1 MKMDEVVPLF
11 SEMPRARAK
20 VLSETLSERPEGF
33 NRSPLDYGLGWSWTE
48 PRLFV
53 SVEYLRGLPSK
64 EAKRVRFG
72 LIDVVL
78 AVVFIILLVLL
89 IRRLVS

>member
-1 MKMDEVVPLF
+1 
-11 SEMPRARAK
+11 
-20 VLSETLSERPEGF
+20 
-33 NRSPLDYGLGWSWTE
+33 
-48 PRLFV
+48 V
-53 SVEYLRGLPSK
+53 SVEYWRGLPCSS

>member
-1 MKMDEVVPLF
+1 MDGTPTFRVRRIL
-11 SEMPRARAK
+11 
-20 VLSETLSERPEGF
+20 ERIAA
-33 NRSPLDYGLGWSWTE
+33 
-48 PRLFV
+48 
-53 SVEYLRGLPSK
+53 K